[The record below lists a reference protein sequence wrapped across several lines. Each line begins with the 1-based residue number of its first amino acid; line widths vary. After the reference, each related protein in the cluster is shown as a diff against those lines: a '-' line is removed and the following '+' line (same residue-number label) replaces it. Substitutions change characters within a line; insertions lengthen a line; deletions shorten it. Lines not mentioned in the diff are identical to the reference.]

1 MRLAA
6 ISAGALLVQT
16 LLASSVTAQV
26 ITQNSPY
33 ALDRLF
39 LTTSNSVPFNE
50 VMSFGSIASVEN
62 YFGVKSP
69 EAQLADDFFA
79 GYTGSSA
86 EMLFDRIPP
95 GGGRARIYGANIS
108 DLTLRQLQAINGQIS
123 ITSQGYTFNAH
134 VDLSDATSF
143 ANAASLI
150 QSAFEAAQPTVA
162 TTTGSS
168 IAQESAQFTGSIQ
181 GGLMKVTAISSGSV
195 VIGGIVSSP
204 NGYQGHIVGQTS
216 GTPGGV
222 GVYSVWYAP
231 SRGEPCY
238 CSSRH
243 YTIRNLRDFD
253 DRNRHLWRDRDR
265 SGGHG
270 RWHGRKHRN

>member
-26 ITQNSPY
+26 TQNSPY

-50 VMSFGSIASVEN
+50 VISFGSIASVDN

-86 EMLFDRIPP
+86 EMLFDRFPP

-108 DLTLRQLQAINGQIS
+108 DMTLRQLQAINGQNHH
-123 ITSQGYTFNAH
+123 F
-134 VDLSDATSF
+134 
-143 ANAASLI
+143 
-150 QSAFEAAQPTVA
+150 
-162 TTTGSS
+162 
-168 IAQESAQFTGSIQ
+168 
-181 GGLMKVTAISSGSV
+181 
-195 VIGGIVSSP
+195 
-204 NGYQGHIVGQTS
+204 
-216 GTPGGV
+216 
-222 GVYSVWYAP
+222 
-231 SRGEPCY
+231 
-238 CSSRH
+238 
-243 YTIRNLRDFD
+243 
-253 DRNRHLWRDRDR
+253 
-265 SGGHG
+265 
-270 RWHGRKHRN
+270 